1 MSVPSLFTLAAKQLA
16 IVNCDFI
23 DLSRQHVPQHVTE
36 QLILHMSALPL
47 SDFIDSYGGIKK
59 IRDTFSPDGFQKF
72 YLHFFKIF
80 HGKLHPKTKRKM
92 MDQKF
97 QFVSNHI
104 WELGQFDKMNGGHI
118 IMDFCIRSLGF
129 FKDYEERDKRC
140 FAFLFFDSKFC
151 SDPVPAFRCPIPVLP
166 DEWMNLLPP
175 WVNTNVLPHMQD
187 ITYPKKPIVDD
198 VCIEKQFFR
207 RLLGMSEAYV
217 NFRNHETLAYGFEL
231 VSKQRMY
238 SNLRRSKYFLYI
250 FAMLSIVMARIHVE
264 LDVCLGFLEKA
275 KALAHVCSQKL
286 DILFYQQQI
295 FHYYSIYDRETTAF
309 EKIFRAVPQSSKFY
323 LQTFQFHFQSTMYRI
338 QNYLCQALCLKPYD
352 TQKEQH
358 AFSCLIRQM
367 MSILTEERR
376 FVYKVLA
383 TEYYNEQEFESSL
396 IFLEMYIV
404 CVNQVGERPTLYSLK
419 EKIECFALQL
429 SNEKHYLKYFFN
441 HISNPDFYDV
451 HYFTREMNVSK
462 MLYAEKSGMT
472 NTEQWGDLCFTLF
485 LMFQILA
492 KQPSRA
498 TDWLEN
504 AIENFSLNNSPR
516 LKVCWHFKNKDIQF
530 LTRTHSLIPKPCNV
544 KELLSTNSKVAR
556 LTKLGIVSLEQFD
569 KTQFL

>member
-1 MSVPSLFTLAAKQLA
+1 MSVPSLFKLAAKQLA
-16 IVNCDFI
+16 IVHCDYI
-23 DLSRQHVPQHVTE
+23 DLSRQNVPQDVTE
-36 QLILHMSALPL
+36 RLILHMSALPL
-47 SDFIDSYGGIKK
+47 ADFIDSYGGMKK

-72 YLHFFKIF
+72 YLHFFKVF
-80 HGKLHPKTKRKM
+80 HGKLHPKTNERLRK
-92 MDQKF
+92 QKF
-97 QFVSNHI
+97 QFESNHI
-104 WELGQFDKMNGGHI
+104 WQLGRMDKMKGSLI

-129 FKDYEERDKRC
+129 SKSYEEDGNHE
-140 FAFLFFDSKFC
+140 FGFLFFDSKFC
-151 SDPVPAFRCPIPVLP
+151 SFRVPDFRCPIPVLP
-166 DEWMNLLPP
+166 DEWMNLLPT

-187 ITYPKKPIVDD
+187 ITYPKKPMVND

-207 RLLGMSEAYV
+207 RLLGMSEAFV
-217 NFRNHETLAYGFEL
+217 KFRNHETLAYGFEL
-231 VSKQRMY
+231 VSKQGMY

-250 FAMLSIVMARIHVE
+250 FAMLSIVLARVHVE

-275 KALAHVCSQKL
+275 KTWAHVCSQKL

-295 FHYYSIYDRETTAF
+295 FHYYGIYDRETMAF
-309 EKIFRAVPQSSKFY
+309 EKLFRSVPQSSKFY
-323 LQTFQFHFQSTMYRI
+323 LQTFQHHFKSTVYRI
-338 QNYLCQALCLKPYD
+338 QNYLCQALCLKPYE
-352 TQKEQH
+352 TQKERH
-358 AFSCLIRQM
+358 AFSCFIRQM

-383 TEYYNEQEFESSL
+383 TEYYNEKKFESSL
-396 IFLEMYIV
+396 IFIDMYIV

-419 EKIECFALQL
+419 EKIECLALQL

-462 MLYAEKSGMT
+462 MLYAQKCGMT
-472 NTEQWGDLCFTLF
+472 NTEEWGNLCFTLF

-504 AIENFSLNNSPR
+504 AIENFSLHNSPR
-516 LKVCWHFKNKDIQF
+516 LKLCWHFKNHDIQF
-530 LTRTHSLIPKPCNV
+530 VSRTHTLIPKPCNV
-544 KELLSTNSKVAR
+544 KELLSTNSKIAR
-556 LTKLGIVSLEQFD
+556 LTKLGIVSLEQVD